1 MRPRSAVLYFAS
13 LFLLLDCTA
22 HAQTSVTST
31 GGSATAKA
39 SAHDQQDATIS
50 GTVFDPAGQVVPGA
64 RVTLLYA
71 MAELETRETN
81 AQGQYSFARLR
92 GGKYQI
98 LATISGFDQLPVD
111 IDLPAGKQ
119 RVSDLHLQLSALR
132 DKVVVSAAPGGALTS
147 QIASSV
153 SLVSADE
160 IDNRGAQVATDV
172 LRGLPGT

>member
-1 MRPRSAVLYFAS
+1 ACSI
-13 LFLLLDCTA
+13 
-22 HAQTSVTST
+22 HAQSSNHTAAGPANAT
-31 GGSATAKA
+31 GSAPGST
-39 SAHDQQDATIS
+39 HDQQDAAIS

-71 MAELETRETN
+71 MAELETRETD

-98 LATISGFDQLPVD
+98 VATISGLDQLPVD
-111 IDLPAGKQ
+111 IDLAAGEK

-132 DKVVVSAAPGGALTS
+132 DKVVVSVAPGGALTS

-153 SLVSADE
+153 
-160 IDNRGAQVATDV
+160 
-172 LRGLPGT
+172 